1 MNSGEGLK
9 KGLQKGMCSRAEL
22 LKQDPTDE

>member
-1 MNSGEGLK
+1 MNDGESSK

-22 LKQDPTDE
+22 LKQDPTGE